1 MKVNV
6 CCVRLVRRH
15 HELAVLSV
23 KIVALEDMVLVVKH
37 ANLVSIAP
45 LLWTILEDVLTAVLE
60 SLSQMMG
67 KQAVFLVCLGNTKT
81 NLASRHARSA
91 KQVCFVDQKILS
103 VVNVQVDGYQ
113 KKPRQCRALNV
124 FLELHSPTQVNRL
137 ATNAV
142 PDYIVDLKMLPVA
155 SVLVDGYRQR
165 PRRLPVQNVAKACTE
180 I

>member
-1 MKVNV
+1 MQT
-6 CCVRLVRRH
+6 
-15 HELAVLSV
+15 V
-23 KIVALEDMVLVVKH
+23 KIVVLEDMVMVAKNVK
-37 ANLVSIAP
+37 LDSIAP
-45 LLWTILEDVLTAVLE
+45 LLWTILKDVLTAVLE
-60 SLSQMMG
+60 SLSQTMG

-113 KKPRQCRALNV
+113 KKPRQCRVLNA
-124 FLELHSPTQVNRL
+124 FLEPRRPEQVNRH

-142 PDYIVDLKMLPVA
+142 PGYIVHLKMQPVA
-155 SVLVDGYRQR
+155 SVPVDGYQQR
-165 PRRLPVQNVAKACTE
+165 PRRLPVRNVVKACTE